1 MLAGDG
7 LYAMIVEFFNIRRAC
22 FRAINRAQIS
32 TFLQFSHPMHYVKV
46 AFTQMR
52 GMNSDTKAR
61 FLGLMGLGSIA
72 VWLTLSIGN
81 AFYLSLVS
89 LHWPKVSARVIA
101 SGLDTG
107 RSTIGAWWSP
117 DVVYEYGLDGH
128 EYRSS
133 TIRYVMPP
141 SYEENEAQAILA
153 TYPVDAQISVAYDPR
168 NPARSV
174 LEPGIPPLMWLK
186 ALIPVF
192 FWGLTAYIYYEIVH
206 PERRL
211 MLRSNP
217 EILEREAWPHED
229 ERQDAA

>member
-1 MLAGDG
+1 M
-7 LYAMIVEFFNIRRAC
+7 
-22 FRAINRAQIS
+22 
-32 TFLQFSHPMHYVKV
+32 K
-46 AFTQMR
+46 FTQMR

-72 VWLTLSIGN
+72 VWLTLSIGS

-89 LHWPKVSARVIA
+89 LHWPKVPARII
-101 SGLDTG
+101 SSEIDTG
-107 RSTIGAWWSP
+107 RSNVGTWWAP
-117 DVVYEYGLDGH
+117 DVAYEYSLNGQ
-128 EYRSS
+128 EYRST

-141 SYEENEAQAILA
+141 SYEKDEAQTVLA
-153 TYPVDAQISVAYDPR
+153 AYPLNAQTSAAYDPR
-168 NPARSV
+168 DPARSV
-174 LEPGIPPLMWLK
+174 LEPGIPRMMWLK
-186 ALIPVF
+186 ALIPIF

-217 EILEREAWPHED
+217 EILGQESWHGED